1 MLKNL
6 KGSEKQIAW
15 AEKIREDRMS
25 DFYYWQKL
33 FLEKAQKNNDEA
45 EIAEI
50 KKYTELLENIEEAE
64 KWIRIEKAMLSISL
78 LPNKERREKALKG
91 FKSYEIF

>member
-1 MLKNL
+1 MLKRL

-33 FLEKAQKNNDEA
+33 FLEKAQNNNDEEQRA
-45 EIAEI
+45 KI

-78 LPNKERREKALKG
+78 LPNKERREKALEG
-91 FKSYEIF
+91 FKAYGIF

>member
-1 MLKNL
+1 
-6 KGSEKQIAW
+6 
-15 AEKIREDRMS
+15 MS

-33 FLEKAQKNNDEA
+33 FLEKAQNNNDEE

-50 KKYTELLENIEEAE
+50 KKYAELLENIEEAE

-91 FKSYEIF
+91 FKAYGIF

>member
-6 KGSEKQIAW
+6 RGSEKQIAW
-15 AEKIREDRMS
+15 AEEIRAEKMN

-33 FLEKAQKNNDEA
+33 FLEKAEENNDEI

-50 KKYTELLENIEEAE
+50 KKYTELLENIEEAA
-64 KWIRIEKAMLSISL
+64 KWIRIEKAMLSISFL
-78 LPNKERREKALKG
+78 TNKKQREKAVKG
-91 FKSYEIF
+91 FEAYGIF

>member
-1 MLKNL
+1 MLKRL

-33 FLEKAQKNNDEA
+33 FLEKAQNNNDEE
-45 EIAEI
+45 EIAKI

-78 LPNKERREKALKG
+78 LPNKERREKALEG
-91 FKSYEIF
+91 FKAYGIF